1 MLRVAASI
9 TIVGLVSFASMP
21 TVGAD
26 AAASWG
32 GRVFN
37 GDRSTPRGGVVVSLR
52 GDASQAN
59 VRSEPTRADGG
70 FLIQSMPAGT
80 YTVAWRGIGADGHT
94 ASLFPGT
101 SALNARDVGYVDNY
115 VPQLGVPRLTA
126 TFGLLAE
133 TDEVIFLVAGEAKA
147 SMIASISAGASVP
160 AARVTAQKQV
170 LWLLDEA
177 AASEL

>member
-1 MLRVAASI
+1 VL
-9 TIVGLVSFASMP
+9 L
-21 TVGAD
+21 
-26 AAASWG
+26 
-32 GRVFN
+32 
-37 GDRSTPRGGVVVSLR
+37 
-52 GDASQAN
+52 
-59 VRSEPTRADGG
+59 
-70 FLIQSMPAGT
+70 
-80 YTVAWRGIGADGHT
+80 GIGADGHT

-101 SALNARDVGYVDNY
+101 SALNVRDVGYVDNY

-133 TDEVIFLVAGEAKA
+133 TDEVIFLVAGDAKA

-170 LWLLDEA
+170 LWLLDEP